1 MGTKEF
7 IKRNGQ
13 FTVNIGLVA
22 GDSPLAGV
30 VYVPAAA
37 DGPVMY
43 KGVKG
48 LGPPVREID
57 DPLGYDSYKSIF
69 CKTFVESDAGLTV
82 VASASHG
89 SPETVHREVQ
99 GLQAV
104 VKRQFVEVVDG

>member
-1 MGTKEF
+1 M
-7 IKRNGQ
+7 
-13 FTVNIGLVA
+13 NIGLVA

-48 LGPPVREID
+48 LGPPVWEID

-69 CKTFVESDAGLTV
+69 CKTFDESDAGLTI
-82 VASASHG
+82 VASASPPRPRPKRSLG
-89 SPETVHREVQ
+89 STRTAS
-99 GLQAV
+99 GCRKAV
-104 VKRQFVEVVDG
+104 R